1 MYNLLG
7 ISLLI
12 SLAETDP
19 TWVLA
24 WASLGKFGAICAFAI
39 IYVQAVEIFPTVLR
53 NSGIGSSSSM
63 ARVGSI
69 LAPVVGRELV
79 SILTYS
85 VISGL
90 CLMRNCLAK
99 CFQICHIFGI
109 RKPKYVV
116 FFIFH
121 FQEL

>member
-79 SILTYS
+79 SSALKKNI
-85 VISGL
+85 VG
-90 CLMRNCLAK
+90 K
-99 CFQICHIFGI
+99 
-109 RKPKYVV
+109 
-116 FFIFH
+116 
-121 FQEL
+121 